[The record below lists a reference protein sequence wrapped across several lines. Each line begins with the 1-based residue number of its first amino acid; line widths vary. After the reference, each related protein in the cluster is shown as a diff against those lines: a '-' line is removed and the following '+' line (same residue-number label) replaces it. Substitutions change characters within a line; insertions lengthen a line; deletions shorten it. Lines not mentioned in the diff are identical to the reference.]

1 MHPENKSRTGFIRA
15 MAREMLVHSDGKVS
29 VTDAIELSRSL
40 YDKTYNLNQP
50 HTHTG
55 EESYGKAI
63 RS

>member
-1 MHPENKSRTGFIRA
+1 MHSDNKSRTGFIRA

-29 VTDAIELSRSL
+29 VTDAIEISRNL
-40 YDKTYNLNQP
+40 YDKTYNLN

-55 EESYGKAI
+55 EEQYGKAI

>member
-1 MHPENKSRTGFIRA
+1 MNQDNKSRIGFIRA

-29 VTDAIELSRSL
+29 VTDAIELSRNL
-40 YDKTYNLNQP
+40 YDKTYNLT